1 MKFKVLERKQDSIKF
16 IIEKVDVPFANALR
30 RTILADVPTFAVDEV
45 EFFENDS
52 ALFDEIIAHR
62 LAMLP
67 LTTPYERFSLDS
79 LELDDYTV
87 TLSLEAEGPG
97 MVYSGD
103 LKSSD
108 EGVVPANPNI
118 PIVKLAEGQRLS
130 FNAYARLGRGKDHA
144 KWQPGY
150 VYYKYLTKIH
160 VDKDVEG
167 WEQLKKLAER
177 RGLPVEETEKEL
189 VISTVKAFYIPRE
202 FEPYLGDKIREEI
215 VPGTFVFTVESNG
228 ELPVEEMVAIA
239 LKILMRKSDRFINEL
254 HKLAD

>member
-1 MKFKVLERKQDSIKF
+1 MKFKVLERGEDSIKF
-16 IIEKVDVPFANALR
+16 LVEGADVSFVNALR

-79 LELDDYTV
+79 LDLDDYTV

-103 LKSSD
+103 LRSSD
-108 EGVVPANPNI
+108 DDVVPANPNV
-118 PIVKLAEGQRLS
+118 PIVKLADGQRLS
-130 FNAYARLGRGKDHA
+130 FNAYARLGRGRDHA

-150 VYYKYLTKIH
+150 VYYKYLTRIH
-160 VDKDVEG
+160 VSKDVEG
-167 WEQLKKLAER
+167 WEELKKLAER
-177 RGLPVEETEKEL
+177 RNLPIENKEDEL
-189 VISTVKAFYIPRE
+189 VISTVRAFYIPRA
-202 FEPYLGDKIREEI
+202 FEHHIGDKIREEI